1 MNILSINTSTK
12 QYSLAVLRDEAL
24 LAEYILTPGSDH
36 FRHLMPSLDDLLTK
50 AGLRAQMLDGLVVAI
65 GPGSFTGIRVG
76 LSVVKGLSECLKLP
90 VIGVSTLSAM
100 ASQLPYVKE
109 DVCPLVTS
117 RKTEVFTALF
127 RWTSDGVLSRI
138 TQDTF
143 LRISELRSIIK
154 KETVFIGND
163 LVKQGPSLREHLGE
177 KALLA
182 PAHLWN
188 LKASSV
194 GILGL
199 GRLKGGQADNID
211 ELVPRYFRGADIR
224 LPSMKSG

>member
-1 MNILSINTSTK
+1 
-12 QYSLAVLRDEAL
+12 
-24 LAEYILTPGSDH
+24 
-36 FRHLMPSLDDLLTK
+36 MPSLDDLLTK